1 MKTIKL
7 GAVIYAPQV
16 TVIWGIIADFFKE
29 NGLNLEPVF
38 FKDYKMQVDALL
50 KGEIDIAWN
59 SPLAYL
65 DAFLRSKGS
74 VLNSAMRD
82 TDNDRCSYLVTTKEI
97 VNLSD
102 LKGKK
107 IGFGAFDSPQA
118 RLIPINHLHLN
129 GLEFGSDYEEVRF
142 DIGVGL
148 HGDHVGGELDAFKA
162 LEKGEVAA
170 SWMLDMNYER
180 WTGDG
185 TLDKDKFI
193 VLDKTALFDH
203 CIFNARSDFDKN
215 LLGEFERVL
224 FLMDYNNPKHKEM
237 MDLEGLKKWVNGRT
251 KGFAQITQANEYLN
265 FFGY

>member
-1 MKTIKL
+1 MQTIKL

-82 TDNDRCSYLVTTKEI
+82 TDNDRKSYLVTTKEI
-97 VNLSD
+97 ANLSD

-107 IGFGAFDSPQA
+107 IGFGAYDSPQA

-129 GLEFGSDYEEVRF
+129 QP
-142 DIGVGL
+142 
-148 HGDHVGGELDAFKA
+148 
-162 LEKGEVAA
+162 
-170 SWMLDMNYER
+170 
-180 WTGDG
+180 
-185 TLDKDKFI
+185 
-193 VLDKTALFDH
+193 
-203 CIFNARSDFDKN
+203 RSY
-215 LLGEFERVL
+215 R
-224 FLMDYNNPKHKEM
+224 
-237 MDLEGLKKWVNGRT
+237 
-251 KGFAQITQANEYLN
+251 
-265 FFGY
+265 